1 MEHFGLLLGWGWRVV
16 AAAIASILFQR
27 LKLPVILGY
36 LLAGMLL
43 GPATFF
49 LSPLQDLGNIHA
61 LAELGVLFLMF
72 FIGLE
77 FNPERLRS
85 IFAPALLALIL
96 QTALMMFV
104 AMQAGLLLGWGPVQ
118 SLFFGGIL
126 SISSSMVAI
135 KLIRDRGQ
143 LNRPFSELTVGTLIL
158 EDILA
163 IIALVVLTGV
173 AVSGTFEWDAVGQVT
188 FLVGI
193 FVVAV
198 FVVGRLLAPKV
209 LAVLHRFGTDETIVL
224 FTIGLILGVSL
235 LAQHLEFSLALG
247 GFVAGAILSKSSLA
261 EEIELLTAP
270 LRDFFSALFFV
281 SVGTLMDVRI
291 MIEYWLPI
299 VLLTGLV
306 MAGKFASCWLG
317 FVLAGQKPAVSTR
330 ASLAKVQIGE
340 FGFVIATLGLSY
352 GVVDEALKAIAYG
365 VAILSISLTP
375 VATGLAARIN
385 TYGESHLPR
394 GMSRV
399 IATYLHWIETV
410 RLAAGQSGVL
420 RVVVRPFSRIV
431 IGFLLLSAVIISASI
446 LIEQIPVPERWAD
459 WGILIQRGAWA
470 GAALICL
477 PVLVDI
483 LRNMNVLV
491 TLLSEVTLRRRGG
504 GDTSASSRLI
514 RDLIQGVFF
523 TLVLLVFS
531 LVFLAACGRYFP
543 TATAL
548 FGFILVCLALALLF
562 WRRVVKVHSR
572 FEFAVMQGM
581 EGTGSRAVKPSME
594 ESIRHVLAA
603 NPWPVTIHGMSIK
616 KQTWACGRRIREL
629 GLRDETGATIV
640 ALERGGRVYYDLGP
654 DMPLSP
660 GDHIHLFGEEEQ
672 INTAERFL
680 NRTLTDSEVAEPKIR
695 HFDKIL
701 IGPTAD
707 LVGLSLLETDLRS
720 RSGVM
725 VVGIQR
731 GDRKIIGPT
740 AGEVIHAGDLL
751 LVLGRTRD
759 VEALKKQIFD
769 S

>member
-1 MEHFGLLLGWGWRVV
+1 MEHLGLLLDLGWMMV
-16 AAAIASILFQR
+16 AAAIAAILFQR

-36 LLAGMLL
+36 ILAGILL
-43 GPATFF
+43 GPASFF
-49 LSPLQDLGNIHA
+49 PSPLHDFENIRS

-72 FIGLE
+72 YIGLE

-85 IFAPALLALIL
+85 ILTPALLALIL

-104 AMQAGLLLGWGPVQ
+104 AMETGHLLGWGPVQ

-143 LNRPFSELTVGTLIL
+143 LNRPFAELTVGILIL

-198 FVVGRLLAPKV
+198 FIAGKLLAPRV
-209 LAVLHRFGTDETIVL
+209 IAMLHRFGTDETIVL

-235 LAQHLEFSLALG
+235 LAVRLEFSLALG

-261 EEIELLTAP
+261 DEIESLTEP
-270 LRDFFSALFFV
+270 LRDFFTALFFV
-281 SVGTLMDVRI
+281 SVGTMVDLGAMAD
-291 MIEYWLPI
+291 YWVPI
-299 VLLTGLV
+299 VVLTGL
-306 MAGKFASCWLG
+306 MMTGKFASCWLG
-317 FVLAGQKPAVSTR
+317 LVLAGQKPAVSTR
-330 ASLAKVQIGE
+330 ASLAKVQVGE
-340 FGFVIATLGLSY
+340 FGFVIASLGLSY
-352 GVVDEALKAIAYG
+352 GVVDNSLKAIAFG

-375 VATGLAARIN
+375 LAIALASGIN
-385 TYGESHLPR
+385 NYGTRHLPG

-399 IATYLHWIETV
+399 ITVYLNWFETM
-410 RLAAGQSGVL
+410 RLAAGQSGV
-420 RVVVRPFSRIV
+420 VKVAVRPFTRIV
-431 IGFLLLSAVIISASI
+431 IGFLLLNAIVISASI
-446 LIEQIPVPERWAD
+446 LIERIPVPDRWAD
-459 WGILIQRGAWA
+459 WEVLIQRGAW
-470 GAALICL
+470 GLAALICL
-477 PVLVDI
+477 PALVDI

-491 TLLSEVTLRRRGG
+491 TLMSEVALGRRSGG
-504 GDTSASSRLI
+504 GAGALGRLA

-548 FGFILVCLALALLF
+548 FGFVLVCLALALIF
-562 WRRVVKVHSR
+562 WRRVIKVHSR
-572 FEFAVMQGM
+572 FELTVIQGM
-581 EGTGSRAVKPSME
+581 EGASQRAVKPSME
-594 ESIRHVLAA
+594 ESIGRVLAA
-603 NPWPVTIHGMSIK
+603 NPWPVTIHEMLVK
-616 KQTWACGRRIREL
+616 KQTWACGRSIREL

-640 ALERGGRVYYDLGP
+640 AVERSGRIYDDVGP

-660 GDHIHLFGEEEQ
+660 GDRIHLFGENEQ
-672 INTAERFL
+672 IRAAEKFL
-680 NRTLTDSEVAEPKIR
+680 NRALTDEEVTEPAVR
-695 HFDKIL
+695 GFDKIL
-701 IGPTAD
+701 VGPTAS
-707 LVGLSLLETDLRS
+707 LVGLSLLEADLRS
-720 RSGVM
+720 RSGVT

-731 GDRKIIGPT
+731 GDQRIIGPT
-740 AGEVIHAGDLL
+740 AGEVVHSGDLL
-751 LVLGRTRD
+751 LALGRPED
-759 VEALKKQIFD
+759 LEALKKQVFD